1 MLALQQLQPD
11 VGYIQFTKTENF
23 MEIFSIVFQ
32 LPFQVRKSMARIKV
46 VIAERVSRVE
56 SYRGPWCYFTTPF
69 TIPWCVVLVL
79 LLQGKAIKEA
89 EKILRRREK
98 QKELANIQSQADS
111 AQNIEKQVSQW
122 CSAIENC
129 TSVKPIM
136 SDTQPYQR
144 NTLCFKYFCIKEQ
157 WLD

>member
-1 MLALQQLQPD
+1 MWGIFSLP
-11 VGYIQFTKTENF
+11 TENF

-56 SYRGPWCYFTTPF
+56 SYWGPWCYFTTPF
-69 TIPWCVVLVL
+69 TIPWCVVLML

-98 QKELANIQSQADS
+98 QKELANVQSQADS
-111 AQNIEKQVSQW
+111 AQNIACEEKQVSQW
-122 CSAIENC
+122 YSAIEYC
-129 TSVKPIM
+129 TSVECQIHNHINVTPCV
-136 SDTQPYQR
+136 SSVSVS
-144 NTLCFKYFCIKEQ
+144 N
-157 WLD
+157 